1 MPAVGNHDD
10 TTLFRN
16 SFAVPRKWRKD
27 MREPSHSFDYG
38 NCHITV
44 LNSNSMGIPGTYDY
58 DKIARWLK
66 QDLAASQQTWK
77 LVICHHP
84 PYQVVQNWRG
94 EHLKTNWVPLFEQGG
109 VDMVLSGHQHVY
121 MRTNAAGGY
130 NPARWPGHRLCY
142 GNAGTKYYGPGPD
155 YDYMAEQLAWV
166 SNYQVIEIDGDTL
179 TITAKDAD
187 GQVIDS
193 YTLVKKPH
201 DTAGANTWASDY
213 GRYFPQWGLFH
224 RLSIPPY
231 LAAALGQ
238 HGCPIWTL
246 KVPTISLL
254 RGQKICNRCFPA

>member
-1 MPAVGNHDD
+1 
-10 TTLFRN
+10 
-16 SFAVPRKWRKD
+16 
-27 MREPSHSFDYG
+27 
-38 NCHITV
+38 
-44 LNSNSMGIPGTYDY
+44 
-58 DKIARWLK
+58 
-66 QDLAASQQTWK
+66 
-77 LVICHHP
+77 
-84 PYQVVQNWRG
+84 
-94 EHLKTNWVPLFEQGG
+94 
-109 VDMVLSGHQHVY
+109 MVLSGHQHVY
-121 MRTNAAGGY
+121 MRTKPLQEGTIQPDGQGIVY
-130 NPARWPGHRLCY
+130 VM

-231 LAAALGQ
+231 LAAALANMA
-238 HGCPIWTL
+238 
-246 KVPTISLL
+246 VPS
-254 RGQKICNRCFPA
+254 GH